1 MSAPRSLCGAAP
13 IGVRSV
19 VIHREE
25 TLLIVEYDQR
35 FADTLAL
42 EFQDRGYRVECLDGL
57 EAVEQK
63 AHLSY
68 RYAVID
74 LWLHPESG
82 LDVISI
88 FKDRSPSTVIAA
100 LAGYHSGE
108 TAQRA
113 IELGATACLTK
124 PVDIDVLERALRSGD
139 PPAILP
145 QYRNG

>member
-1 MSAPRSLCGAAP
+1 
-13 IGVRSV
+13 V
-19 VIHREE
+19 VSQGDG

-42 EFQDRGYRVECLDGL
+42 EFRDRGYRVECLDGL
-57 EAVEQK
+57 EAVAQK
-63 AHLSY
+63 SHLRY

-82 LDVISI
+82 LDVISL
-88 FKDRSPSTVIAA
+88 FKARSPSTVIAA
-100 LAGYHSGE
+100 LAGYHGGK

-124 PVDIDVLERALRSGD
+124 PVDIDLLEKALLSGD
-139 PPAILP
+139 PRVKLP
-145 QYRNG
+145 EYRNG